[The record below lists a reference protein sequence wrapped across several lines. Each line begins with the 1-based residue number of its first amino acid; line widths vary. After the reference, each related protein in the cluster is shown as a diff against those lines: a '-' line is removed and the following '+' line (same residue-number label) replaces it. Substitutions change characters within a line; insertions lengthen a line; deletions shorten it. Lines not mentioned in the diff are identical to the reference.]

1 MIKRYLVRISFCFY
15 FLSAVALAEMTV
27 ADETVANKT
36 LPNKALESKESK
48 NGNIQTSHF
57 PVNKQITNTLARLS
71 TLKSAPLTSAPLKNT
86 MLKNTRIENNVSTPS
101 LLEIHN
107 YNLAEQYLVHIIRAI
122 ELKQNNLLQEAI
134 ATLTKAKSLEEN
146 IQFTQL
152 IQPDFSQ
159 LYLLLATYYVE
170 QGSFELAYIA
180 HKDYFKKYTAY
191 YKSLNK
197 SIIDELSEKHKINQ
211 KNAQNELLLNQNKLK
226 KLHLIEEQ
234 QLKKN
239 QQRNFALIICAILL
253 FTIFFIRQI
262 KQKQKLIKQAKTDRV
277 TGFLNRKSLFRIGA
291 KMIHRFIYEDNELSL
306 LILKF
311 KPHSTLNHIKIS
323 ELDKVISQMALLI
336 AESTRSRDSLFRL
349 ANEEFVVL
357 LPHSNIFK
365 AKAVAERINEK
376 VASLA
381 FNQHLPSHLKE
392 ALGQSPAIHLSI
404 GISAL
409 TPLDTNFE
417 SLLHKADL
425 AMHQA
430 NEKGDN
436 CVLTYESI
444 ANHFER
450 RGR

>member
-1 MIKRYLVRISFCFY
+1 MIKHCLVCISLCFY
-15 FLSAVALAEMTV
+15 VLSAVAV
-27 ADETVANKT
+27 ADDNAANKT
-36 LPNKALESKESK
+36 LPNKTGENKETK
-48 NGNIQTSHF
+48 NGNIQTTYFS
-57 PVNKQITNTLARLS
+57 VNKRITETLARLS
-71 TLKSAPLTSAPLKNT
+71 TLKGAPLKSAPSKST
-86 MLKNTRIENNVSTPS
+86 MLKNTRFENNLSTPS
-101 LLEIHN
+101 LLALQN
-107 YNLAEQYLVHIIRAI
+107 YNLAEQYLVHIIQAI
-122 ELKQNNLLQEAI
+122 ELKQNNQLPEAI
-134 ATLTKAKSLEEN
+134 ATLTKAKLLEES
-146 IQFTQL
+146 IAFTQL

-180 HKDYFKKYTAY
+180 HKAYFKKYTAY
-191 YKSLNK
+191 YKNLSK

-253 FTIFFIRQI
+253 FTIFFSRQI

-291 KMIHRFIYEDNELSL
+291 KMVHRFIYEDNELSL

-311 KPHSTLNHIKIS
+311 KPHSSLHHIEIS
-323 ELDKVISQMALLI
+323 DLDKVIRQISLLI

-381 FNQHLPSHLKE
+381 FNQLLPSHLKE
-392 ALGQSPAIHLSI
+392 AFSQSPAIHLSI

-409 TPLDTNFE
+409 TPSDTNFE

-430 NEKGDN
+430 NDKGDN